1 MIVYIR
7 LIPSCTGS
15 RGSDNDEILLY
26 VASNP
31 KSVAENLVE
40 ASQDEQRK
48 GFVKVKQEMDER
60 GVPVFERKRNFKLKY
75 IKNHDDAF
83 DTNHV
88 DYYWEKCYPHLFPYG
103 RGGPSDSRYC
113 HDKLN
118 LSSFVQRM
126 LQRGGFTLGMK
137 QGRRFQM
144 DPSFI
149 FAAYVN
155 DARRRVASVS
165 VVAADIAA
173 NTSMH
178 ANTADPGTVTVG
190 DIQSVIEDASRQI
203 KAMNPTFD
211 IPYDDP
217 VTEAS
222 RIRLRTKMLIEKLIP
237 YSDYLKGSPIY
248 FALERKKLLSMLTSP
263 AITSEGSWS
272 WFATFAAPEV
282 YESTLY
288 ETAMDAY
295 LTNDPDVFEAM
306 KALVREQTKDERLKI
321 LRDSPALSARL
332 FHYKQEA
339 IWEKLLRGQ
348 HKPLGDIGDIWRRVE
363 V

>member
-1 MIVYIR
+1 M
-7 LIPSCTGS
+7 
-15 RGSDNDEILLY
+15 
-26 VASNP
+26 
-31 KSVAENLVE
+31 
-40 ASQDEQRK
+40 
-48 GFVKVKQEMDER
+48 KVKQEMDER

-75 IKNHDDAF
+75 IKNHDDAL

-88 DYYWEKCYPHLFPYG
+88 DYYWEKRYPHLFPYG

-113 HDKLN
+113 HDRLN
-118 LSSFVQRM
+118 ISSFIQRM
-126 LQRGGFTLGMK
+126 LQRGGSREGMK
-137 QGRRFQM
+137 EGRRFQM

-149 FAAYVN
+149 FAAYVH

-165 VVAADIAA
+165 VVAADVAA
-173 NTSMH
+173 NTSMCSTRDID
-178 ANTADPGTVTVG
+178 AVTVG
-190 DIQSVIEDASRQI
+190 DVKAVIEDASRQI
-203 KAMNPTFD
+203 KAMNPSFD

-222 RIRLRTKMLIEKLIP
+222 RIRLRTKMLIERLIP
-237 YSDYLKGSPIY
+237 YSNYLKGSPIY

-288 ETAMDAY
+288 ETAMDTY
-295 LTNDPDVFEAM
+295 LTNDPDLVDAM
-306 KALVREQTKDERLKI
+306 KAAVRRLNKDERLKI

-339 IWEKLLRGQ
+339 IWEKLIKGQ
-348 HKPLGDIGDIWRRVE
+348 HKPIGDIGDIWRRVE
-363 V
+363 VLLVLYACELERLTSGFCSSFKSEEHRTYILWEQYSIQKAIVRRR

>member
-1 MIVYIR
+1 V
-7 LIPSCTGS
+7 
-15 RGSDNDEILLY
+15 
-26 VASNP
+26 
-31 KSVAENLVE
+31 K
-40 ASQDEQRK
+40 ASQEEQRK

-103 RGGPSDSRYC
+103 RGGPSDSRYR

-149 FAAYVN
+149 FVVYVN

-173 NTSMH
+173 STSMH
-178 ANTADPGTVTVG
+178 TNTADPGTVTVG
-190 DIQSVIEDASRQI
+190 DVQSVIEDASRQI

-237 YSDYLKGSPIY
+237 YSNYLKGSPIY

-295 LTNDPDVFEAM
+295 LTNDPEVFEAM
-306 KALVREQTKDERLKI
+306 KALVREQTKDERLKM

-339 IWEKLLRGQ
+339 IWEKLLKGQ